1 MFYDFKRR
9 VENQLRLLGEEEGL
23 EENKEL
29 VREFAEERMYGEKVV
44 SLGRVFAEIY
54 HLRFAV
60 RALKKSFLYCE
71 EKDFRRLIRER
82 RDAGAGQETLAD
94 FADTLRRF
102 MQFVRKRYGYPEG
115 HSCAGIPA
123 FMLALFR
130 YPPEVANLKVRRE
143 STKKKVARK
152 MRRLP
157 ASDDVPWE
165 LVKFATNKRDAALL
179 ALFAENGNRVGGI
192 GSLRVGDV
200 VLNGHIAEVYIED
213 KTMDGEPV
221 IFTRATRYLK
231 EWLEIHPASNNPEAP
246 LWICLR
252 NKSIKPISYITL
264 YRAYKRAEA
273 RYNAYARAHGL
284 PEVHLSPKFFRCITT
299 RRDIKRGVPPE
310 IIKRQRGWSPTS
322 AMPGYY
328 AAFSANDVREY
339 FEKEGLTF
347 VCPKCREPYNE
358 GDNFCIRCGEP
369 LNDSAREMLSN
380 VERLIVAVLQD
391 DSLRKL
397 VFEKL
402 GRNPHGFSHAT
413 RNSVPGS

>member
-1 MFYDFKRR
+1 MDIFNYERR
-9 VENQLRLLGEEEGL
+9 VREQLRLLDEEEGL
-23 EENKEL
+23 EENKAL
-29 VREFAEERMYGEKVV
+29 VKEYAEERLYGEKAV
-44 SLGRVFAEIY
+44 SNGRVFAEIY

-60 RALKKSFLYCE
+60 RALKKGFLYCE
-71 EKDFRRLIRER
+71 EKDFRWLIRKR
-82 RDAGAGQETLAD
+82 RDAGVGQETLAD

-102 MQFVRKRYGYPEG
+102 MRFVRKHYGYPEG

-157 ASDDVPWE
+157 ASDDLPWE

-231 EWLEIHPASNNPEAP
+231 EWLEVHPARDNPEAP
-246 LWICLR
+246 LWVSLR
-252 NKSIKPISYITL
+252 NKSIKPISYNTL
-264 YRAYKRAEA
+264 WSAYKRTEA

-284 PEVHLSPKFFRCITT
+284 PEVHLSPKFFRCVTT
-299 RRDIKRGVPPE
+299 RRDIKRGVPRE
-310 IIKRQRGWSPTS
+310 IITRQRGWIPTS
-322 AMPGYY
+322 VMPGYY
-328 AAFSANDVREY
+328 AAFTANDVREY

-402 GRNPHGFSHAT
+402 MKKEAE
-413 RNSVPGS
+413 V